1 MFHRKEQRKQNDE
14 EGQRQIVGAHALC
27 VLVIDFSLVSQHT
40 DSTVSHEQC
49 TRACTRVQNIADIEL
64 TEDLIA
70 RRKDRLEQHLFMFDR
85 DSSIVPILGNYD
97 LPKTLQAR

>member
-1 MFHRKEQRKQNDE
+1 MHVHTSNTT
-14 EGQRQIVGAHALC
+14 
-27 VLVIDFSLVSQHT
+27 VINFSLVSQRT

-64 TEDLIA
+64 TEDLIT
-70 RRKDRLEQHLFMFDR
+70 RWKDRLEQNLFMFDR

>member
-1 MFHRKEQRKQNDE
+1 VRTSNTT
-14 EGQRQIVGAHALC
+14 
-27 VLVIDFSLVSQHT
+27 VIDFSLVSQRT

-49 TRACTRVQNIADIEL
+49 TQACTRVQNIADIEL

-70 RRKDRLEQHLFMFDR
+70 RRKDRLEQNLFMFDR

>member
-1 MFHRKEQRKQNDE
+1 MRNSNTT
-14 EGQRQIVGAHALC
+14 
-27 VLVIDFSLVSQHT
+27 VIDFSLVSQHT

-70 RRKDRLEQHLFMFDR
+70 RWKDRLEQNLFMFDR
-85 DSSIVPILGNYD
+85 DSSIMPILGNYD

>member
-1 MFHRKEQRKQNDE
+1 MRTSNISQR
-14 EGQRQIVGAHALC
+14 
-27 VLVIDFSLVSQHT
+27 T

-49 TRACTRVQNIADIEL
+49 NQVQNIADIEL

-70 RRKDRLEQHLFMFDR
+70 RRKDRLEQNLFMFDR

>member
-1 MFHRKEQRKQNDE
+1 MRTSN
-14 EGQRQIVGAHALC
+14 I
-27 VLVIDFSLVSQHT
+27 SQCT

-49 TRACTRVQNIADIEL
+49 NQVQNIADIEL

-70 RRKDRLEQHLFMFDR
+70 RRKDRLEQNLFMFDR